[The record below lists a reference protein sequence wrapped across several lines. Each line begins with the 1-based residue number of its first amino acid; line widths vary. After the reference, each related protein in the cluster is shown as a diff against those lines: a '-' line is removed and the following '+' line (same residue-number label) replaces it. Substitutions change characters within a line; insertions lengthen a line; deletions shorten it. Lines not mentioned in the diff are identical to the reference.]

1 MSTRPSAAPQP
12 PRTSEPAEAFRK
24 ERARQGSAQPDQE
37 DELQEG
43 LEDTFPA
50 SDPVSHDS
58 AGVPGKPPKDR
69 QSQD

>member
-1 MSTRPSAAPQP
+1 MSMKPAAALQP
-12 PRTSEPAEAFRK
+12 PRTSEAADAFRK
-24 ERARQGSAQPDQE
+24 DRARHDSAQPNPE
-37 DELQEG
+37 EELQEG

-58 AGVPGKPPKDR
+58 AGVAGKPPKDR

>member
-1 MSTRPSAAPQP
+1 MSTKPAAAPQP
-12 PRTSEPAEAFRK
+12 PRHSEAADAFRK
-24 ERARQGSAQPDQE
+24 ERARQGSAQPNAE

-58 AGVPGKPPKDR
+58 AGVAGRPPKDR
-69 QSQD
+69 QSRD

>member
-1 MSTRPSAAPQP
+1 MSTKPPAAP

-24 ERARQGSAQPDQE
+24 ERARQGSSRPNAE
-37 DELQEG
+37 EELQEG

-50 SDPVSHDS
+50 SDPVAHDS

-69 QSQD
+69 HHRN